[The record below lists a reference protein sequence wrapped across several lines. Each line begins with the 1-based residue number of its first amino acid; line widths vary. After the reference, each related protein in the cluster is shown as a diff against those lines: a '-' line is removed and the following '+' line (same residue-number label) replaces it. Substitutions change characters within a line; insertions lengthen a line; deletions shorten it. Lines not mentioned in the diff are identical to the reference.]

1 MTADP
6 SAPLAGLR
14 VLDASRVL
22 AGPFC
27 GQALGDLGAE
37 VLKVERPGAGDETR
51 GWGPPFVG
59 ELSAYYLSCNR
70 NKRGLT
76 LDLSQPEG
84 VRIFHDLARRSD
96 VVLENF
102 RAASAAKLGLS
113 PPELLAVNPRLIV
126 CSISGFGRTGPWA
139 DLPGYDFAVQAL
151 SGLMSI
157 TGPPDGEPCKVGVAV
172 TDVLTGLYAAT
183 AVLACLHARQRS
195 GHGYAIDLALLDCA
209 VAAQVNVAQA
219 FLSGGETPPRQGNA
233 HLQIVPYQLFATAD
247 GMAGAGRGQ
256 RRPMA
261 ALCAAAGKPEWAA
274 DERFA
279 ENPERVRNRSIL
291 VPMVEALMRTKKTA
305 EWQEALDGGRRAARA
320 GLDVCGG
327 VWLSAGGGARPA
339 RGGAR
344 PVGPAGGTDRDAVPH
359 RRGGLAGADGPAD
372 ARPTHGGGADGI
384 AGNGRG
390 AAGGTAT
397 KGCRWRIHIGQTVGS
412 RSWGRAGAPIKW
424 RLMITESS
432 MGNATPLSPRGRGV
446 GGEGRG
452 FARQDLSPPTPLPR
466 GERGERLRCGI
477 RHAGL
482 SKGGSDDDRHQLDPP
497 TTAPGWR
504 GSLHS

>member
-27 GQALGDLGAE
+27 GQVLGDLGAE

-51 GWGPPFVG
+51 AWGPPFTPFAAG

-76 LDLSQPEG
+76 LDLSKPEG
-84 VRIFHDLARRSD
+84 VGIFHELARRSD

-113 PPELLAVNPRLIV
+113 PSELLAVNPRLIV

-157 TGPPDGEPCKVGVAV
+157 TGPADGEPCKVGVAV

-219 FLSGGETPPRQGNA
+219 FLSSGEAPPRQGNA
-233 HLQIVPYQLFATAD
+233 HFQIVPYQLFATAD
-247 GMAGAGRGQ
+247 SWLVLAVGNDGQ
-256 RRPMA
+256 WRRF
-261 ALCAAAGKPEWAA
+261 CAAAGRPEWAA

-279 ENPERVRNRSIL
+279 ENPARVRNRAVL
-291 VPMVEALMRTKKTA
+291 VPLVEALMRTKKTA
-305 EWQEALDGGRRAARA
+305 EWQETLTDADVPHAPVWTYADVFGCPQAATRGLRVEVRDPSGRPVELIGTPFHIAGATLPAPTAPPTLGQHTAEVLTELLGLDAARVEE
-320 GLDVCGG
+320 L
-327 VWLSAGGGARPA
+327 R
-339 RGGAR
+339 
-344 PVGPAGGTDRDAVPH
+344 
-359 RRGGLAGADGPAD
+359 RRG
-372 ARPTHGGGADGI
+372 
-384 AGNGRG
+384 
-390 AAGGTAT
+390 
-397 KGCRWRIHIGQTVGS
+397 V
-412 RSWGRAGAPIKW
+412 
-424 RLMITESS
+424 
-432 MGNATPLSPRGRGV
+432 V
-446 GGEGRG
+446 
-452 FARQDLSPPTPLPR
+452 
-466 GERGERLRCGI
+466 
-477 RHAGL
+477 
-482 SKGGSDDDRHQLDPP
+482 
-497 TTAPGWR
+497 
-504 GSLHS
+504 

>member
-6 SAPLAGLR
+6 SGPLAGLR

-27 GQALGDLGAE
+27 GQVLGDLGAE

-76 LDLSQPEG
+76 LDLSKPEG
-84 VRIFHDLARRSD
+84 VRIFHELARRSD

-157 TGPPDGEPCKVGVAV
+157 TGPPDGEPYKVGVAA

-183 AVLACLHARQRS
+183 AVLACLHGRRRS

-209 VAAQVNVAQA
+209 VASQVNMAQA
-219 FLSGGETPPRQGNA
+219 FLSSGEPPPRQGNA
-233 HLQIVPYQLFATAD
+233 HFQIVPYQLFATAD
-247 GMAGAGRGQ
+247 SWLVLAVGNDGQ
-256 RRPMA
+256 WRRF
-261 ALCAAAGKPEWAA
+261 CAAAGKPEWAA

-279 ENPERVRNRSIL
+279 ENPARVRNRAVL
-291 VPMVEALMRTKKTA
+291 VPLVEAVMRTKKTA
-305 EWQEALDGGRRAARA
+305 EWQEVLTAADVPHAPVWTYAEVFGCPQAAAR
-320 GLDVCGG
+320 GLRVEVRDPSG
-327 VWLSAGGGARPA
+327 
-339 RGGAR
+339 R
-344 PVGPAGGTDRDAVPH
+344 PVELVGTPFHIAGATLPAPTAPPTLGQHTAEVLTELLGMDAARVEELR
-359 RRGGLAGADGPAD
+359 RRGV
-372 ARPTHGGGADGI
+372 I
-384 AGNGRG
+384 
-390 AAGGTAT
+390 
-397 KGCRWRIHIGQTVGS
+397 
-412 RSWGRAGAPIKW
+412 
-424 RLMITESS
+424 
-432 MGNATPLSPRGRGV
+432 
-446 GGEGRG
+446 
-452 FARQDLSPPTPLPR
+452 
-466 GERGERLRCGI
+466 
-477 RHAGL
+477 
-482 SKGGSDDDRHQLDPP
+482 
-497 TTAPGWR
+497 
-504 GSLHS
+504 